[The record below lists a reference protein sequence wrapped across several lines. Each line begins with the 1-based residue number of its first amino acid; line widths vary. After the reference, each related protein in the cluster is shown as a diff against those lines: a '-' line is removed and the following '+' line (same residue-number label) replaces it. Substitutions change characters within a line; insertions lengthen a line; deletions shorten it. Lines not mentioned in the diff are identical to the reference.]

1 VSVGRLTRS
10 CVLDLTERTLF
21 FPQREIL
28 FLPVEQALPPE
39 DHIGCKMDVLLVG
52 DNWETMLTLPL

>member
-1 VSVGRLTRS
+1 VDIV
-10 CVLDLTERTLF
+10 VAILF